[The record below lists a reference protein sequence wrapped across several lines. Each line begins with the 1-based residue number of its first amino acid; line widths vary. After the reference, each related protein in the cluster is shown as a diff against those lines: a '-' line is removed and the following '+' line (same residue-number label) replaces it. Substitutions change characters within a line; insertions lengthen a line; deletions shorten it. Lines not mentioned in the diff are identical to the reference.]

1 MEATNG
7 LGNFFR
13 QFLHNCVDCVK
24 PERRWSLVPAGQRAA
39 AAGGCRLW
47 GTETRFLKETGFLEN
62 PAGSRQKQSPMVTYT
77 GFPGRLASRSGRAGN
92 AGEPTS

>member
-7 LGNFFR
+7 LGNFFTK
-13 QFLHNCVDCVK
+13 FLHNCVDCVK
-24 PERRWSLVPAGQRAA
+24 AERRWGLVPAGQRAA
-39 AAGGCRLW
+39 AAGGY
-47 GTETRFLKETGFLEN
+47 TETRFLKETGFLEN
-62 PAGSRQKQSPMVTYT
+62 PAGSRQKQSPMVKYT